1 MNRGDDSKNA
11 KGTGEYGTKRGAYA
25 PKIATTMRQVTFDW
39 LPSCWPVDQLN
50 NLLIKR
56 ELH

>member
-11 KGTGEYGTKRGAYA
+11 KGKGEYGTKRGAYA

-39 LPSCWPVDQLN
+39 LPSC
-50 NLLIKR
+50 
-56 ELH
+56 